1 MYLFCRAGSILP
13 GSFCV
18 QQSNTSNHGGYQMHL
33 SRKVVL
39 SIALFSFVFLSILSA
54 QNITRETSS
63 QNQTVTANSDGKA
76 ANPAGQ
82 KNETT
87 TSAATA
93 ESKDG
98 ASPLPQAEVDSI
110 VQQFESAFVAATNQ
124 GDAKALAELYTPGA
138 TILNEAGGLAAGRET
153 MKRVWSASF
162 TNSGRPTIQETPRKS
177 TAVSS
182 NVIVTHGVLRVTPI
196 DDSPQ
201 DSFYTKVLTLDGG
214 QWRIAAI
221 QYAQPNPWKVT
232 FPPTEVGKTS
242 SQTVNLKNNGTT
254 ELKISRWFI
263 EGRYAPNFTET
274 NNCAAPIPPSGSCA
288 ITFTFHPLNPGSPK
302 AYLSFWDNAATGR
315 HQIRLL
321 GTGQ

>member
-1 MYLFCRAGSILP
+1 M
-13 GSFCV
+13 
-18 QQSNTSNHGGYQMHL
+18 NL

-54 QNITRETSS
+54 QNTTRETSS
-63 QNQTVTANSDGKA
+63 QNQTVAANTDGKA

-87 TSAATA
+87 TSAAA
-93 ESKDG
+93 ESKDA
-98 ASPLPQAEVDSI
+98 ASPIPQAEVDSI
-110 VQQFESAFVAATNQ
+110 VQQFESAFVSATNKS
-124 GDAKALAELYTPGA
+124 DAKALAELYTPGA
-138 TILNEAGGLAAGRET
+138 TILNEAGGLAVGRET
-153 MKRVWSASF
+153 MQRVWAASF
-162 TNSGRPTIQETPRKS
+162 TNSGRPTIQETTRKS

-182 NVIVTHGVLRVTPI
+182 NVIVTHGVLHSTPI

-201 DSFYTKVLTLDGG
+201 DTFYTKVLTLDGG

-232 FPPTEVGKTS
+232 FPATEIGKTS

-274 NNCAAPIPPSGSCA
+274 NNCAAPIPPSGSCT
-288 ITFTFHPLNPGSPK
+288 ITFTFRPLTPGSPK

-315 HQIRLL
+315 HQIRLV